1 MKNWTHAR
9 LAGVIITLLLGAMA
23 LSACGGDTGGGTSSK
38 SNADLLKEAAANMK
52 AAKSYTLNADV
63 TQADQ
68 AVKMNGQIDV
78 ANKNTKMDMEASGQ
92 KISLISVG
100 DKVFLSMDGGT
111 TYSDAGDAGASMT
124 EGFGTFTS
132 MWDSFKPDQIDKAK
146 DALKDG
152 SPATEKINGVDTKHI
167 TTNAKDLTVLGAGGG
182 TEEGTLDLWISTD
195 ATPYV
200 RQMKI
205 DATSGGQPIKGT
217 FTWDKFND
225 NFDIK
230 APATSFT
237 PGALT
242 AAAR

>member
-1 MKNWTHAR
+1 M
-9 LAGVIITLLLGAMA
+9 LILGAMA
-23 LSACGGDTGGGTSSK
+23 LSACGGDSGGGTTK
-38 SNADLLKEAAANMK
+38 SNADLMKEAAANMK

-78 ANKNTKMDMEASGQ
+78 ANKNTKLDMDAMGQ
-92 KISLISVG
+92 KVSVITVG

-111 TYSDAGDAGASMT
+111 TFTDAGAAGSSVT
-124 EGFGTFTS
+124 EGFGAFTN
-132 MWDSFKPDQIDKAK
+132 MWDSFQADQIDKAK

-167 TTNAKDLTVLGAGGG
+167 TVDAKDLPVLGAGG
-182 TEEGTLDLWISTD
+182 TESGTLDLWISTD
-195 ATPYV
+195 ATPYI

-205 DATSGGQPIKGT
+205 DGTSGGQPIKGT
-217 FTWDKFND
+217 FMWDKFNE

-230 APATSFT
+230 APPTSFN
-237 PGALT
+237 PNVLT

>member
-9 LAGVIITLLLGAMA
+9 FAGVVITLILGAMA
-23 LSACGGDTGGGTSSK
+23 LSACGGDSGGGGTTK

-63 TQADQ
+63 DQAGQ

-78 ANKNTKMDMEASGQ
+78 GNKNMKLDIDSAGQ
-92 KISLISVG
+92 KISMISIG

-111 TYSDAGDAGASMT
+111 TYTDAGDSGAGMVS
-124 EGFGTFTS
+124 GFSAFTN
-132 MWDSFKPDQIDKAK
+132 MWDSFQADQIDKAK

-152 SPATEKINGVDTKHI
+152 NPATEKINGVDTKHI
-167 TTNAKDLTVLGAGGG
+167 TANAKDLSVIGGG
-182 TEEGTLDLWISTD
+182 TGEEGTLDLWVSTD
-195 ATPYV
+195 AKPYI

-205 DATSGGQPIKGT
+205 DATSNGQPIKGT
-217 FTWDKFND
+217 FVWDKFNE

-230 APATSFT
+230 APATSFNPT
-237 PGALT
+237 ILAG
-242 AAAR
+242 AAR